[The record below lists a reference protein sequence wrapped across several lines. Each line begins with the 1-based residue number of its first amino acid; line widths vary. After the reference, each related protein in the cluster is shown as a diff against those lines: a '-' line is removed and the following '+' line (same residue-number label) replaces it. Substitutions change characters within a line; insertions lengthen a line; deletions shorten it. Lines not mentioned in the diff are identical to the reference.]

1 VVEDAGHVVGEGDRV
16 PVPADGRPALQEEV
30 EGALPSLALA
40 EAADAAEE
48 ESRFGDGLPQAYV
61 FNWDSLPLQGLLQ
74 GWLEPVVAFYEALEE
89 ELGGLGLDALELF
102 AYVDDPV
109 ALEEAGLEI
118 VVEYKLHLSYLR
130 DECPFS
136 IYYLASAGPAWL
148 EGSRP

>member
-1 VVEDAGHVVGEGDRV
+1 VVGEGDRV

-89 ELGGLGLDALELF
+89 ELGGLGLDALEL
-102 AYVDDPV
+102 
-109 ALEEAGLEI
+109 EI
-118 VVEYKLHLSYLR
+118 VVEYELHLSYLR

-136 IYYLASAGPAWL
+136 IYYLASAGPA
-148 EGSRP
+148 